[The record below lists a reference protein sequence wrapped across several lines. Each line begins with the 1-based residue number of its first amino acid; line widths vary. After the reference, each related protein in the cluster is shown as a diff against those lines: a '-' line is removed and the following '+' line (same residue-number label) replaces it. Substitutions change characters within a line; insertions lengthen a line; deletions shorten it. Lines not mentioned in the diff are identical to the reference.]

1 MAVIARKHKGAWWL
15 FINHRGQRKAKKV
28 GERAAAMELKG
39 QIEARL
45 SAGDLGIL
53 DKPGITFAEASEQ
66 WLEGYVR
73 RRLKPRSYEL
83 YRLLAEK
90 YLLPVLSTVPLRHI
104 TRDQIKKLVDGLYE
118 KGLGRKYVDTIL
130 ATLSGIL
137 QEAIE
142 GGHLDHNPASKLGRY
157 MQRHTGETETDDK
170 VKYWTEEQLIR
181 LLARTKEDYPDWHDL
196 FATLAWAGFRV
207 GEALSLQWDDVDQ
220 DERAIYL
227 KRMVYEKGRQ
237 MRVGTPKGNR
247 GRRIEMAE
255 RLARL
260 LADRKTRQEAE
271 AALAGQPRS
280 KWVFPGTEDQ
290 AARYSVVCKV
300 LSHVLDLEKIP
311 KHKRVMTHA
320 FRHSWATWILQNAP
334 TPGAIL
340 YVSRQLGHSSVKLT
354 LDVYSHVIPEENRHL
369 SDRLAEATSGGST
382 TRNPDATAK
391 DQASQP
397 TDSTGASIAPR

>member
-1 MAVIARKHKGAWWL
+1 MGVIAKKHKGSWWV
-15 FINHRGQRKAKKV
+15 FMNHHGNRRAKKV
-28 GERAAAMELKG
+28 GEKAAALELKAK
-39 QIEARL
+39 IEARM

-53 DKPGITFAEASEQ
+53 DKPGLTFGEAANR
-66 WLEGYVR
+66 WLEGYVKSY
-73 RRLKPRSYEL
+73 LKPRSYEL
-83 YRLLAEK
+83 YDLLLRK
-90 YLLPVLSTVPLRHI
+90 YLLPTLGPVQLRDI
-104 TRDQIKKLVDGLYE
+104 TRTQLKDFVADLQG
-118 KGLGRKYVDTIL
+118 KGLSRRYISVVR
-130 ATLSGIL
+130 AVLSGIL
-137 QEAIE
+137 QQAVEDE
-142 GGHLDHNPASKLGRY
+142 HLDHNPAARLGRY
-157 MQRHTGETETDDK
+157 TRRHNGEAEVDHR

-181 LLARTKEDYPDWHDL
+181 ILDRTRQDYPEWHDL
-196 FATLAWAGFRV
+196 FATLAWTGFRV
-207 GEALSLQWDDVDQ
+207 GEALGLQWDDIDQ

-290 AARYSVVCKV
+290 AARYSVACKV

-340 YVSRQLGHSSVKLT
+340 YVSRQLGHSKVNIT
-354 LDVYSHVIPEENRHL
+354 LDVYAHVIPEENRHL
-369 SDRLAEATSGGST
+369 SELVAK
-382 TRNPDATAK
+382 ATA
-391 DQASQP
+391 DGTQP
-397 TDSTGASIAPR
+397 SATYPQLEALQQSNISKFSTS